1 MLPKLLTIKEA
12 LTEMNA
18 TVLHCKT
25 KKMIAD
31 ILTKPLGGE
40 MRDTLTSEIL
50 GFKISK
56 VSEGVL
62 P

>member
-1 MLPKLLTIKEA
+1 
-12 LTEMNA
+12 
-18 TVLHCKT
+18 
-25 KKMIAD
+25 
-31 ILTKPLGGE
+31 

-62 P
+62 PWLCYHHTVLRL